1 MAARPEAQKPHELAL
16 RDRTQLKLTGVEE
29 VLRADEDALLLV
41 TSQGRLTVE
50 GAGLRILRFV
60 QGTGEL
66 EAEGRVEALTYGT
79 QTGFWARLF
88 G

>member
-1 MAARPEAQKPHELAL
+1 MTAKPEAQKPHELTL
-16 RDRTQLKLTGVEE
+16 RDRAQLILTGVEE
-29 VLRADEDALLLV
+29 VLRADEDALVLD
-41 TSQGRLTVE
+41 TAQGRLTVE
-50 GAGLRILRFV
+50 GAGLRIRRFV